1 MKTNRYLL
9 VDRVKTFLLDLLY
22 PRRAVC
28 MGCGS
33 MIGCDRDDLCEACRE
48 KLAKQWVGVKH
59 PERRLKLDGAAYAYY
74 YHGPAGGMVR
84 NLKYSGVQVLTE
96 GMARDLARAIMG
108 LQIEHA
114 VLLTSVPMHPKRKRR
129 RGLNHA
135 EVLGRAVAERLEL
148 EYTEI
153 LMRSRNAP
161 QQARLSHEERR
172 KNLEGGF
179 AVRPECLDLVRGAE
193 ILLID
198 DVFTT
203 GATAAAC
210 ADALKHAG
218 ADKVYFAAY
227 AYGERKQHG

>member
-1 MKTNRYLL
+1 MNLYLL
-9 VDRVKTFLLDLLY
+9 TDRVKNFLLNLIY

-33 MIGCDRDDLCEACRE
+33 MVGFDRDDLCEACRE
-48 KLAKQWVGVKH
+48 MLAKQWVGVKH
-59 PERRLKLDGAAYAYY
+59 PEKRLNLDGAAYAYR

-84 NLKYSGVQVLTE
+84 NLKYRGVRLLA
-96 GMARDLARAIMG
+96 GPMARDLARAVVG

-114 VLLTSVPMHPKRKRR
+114 VLLTSVPMHPKRRRR
-129 RGLNHA
+129 RGMNHA
-135 EVLGRAVAERLEL
+135 EVLARAVADRLEL

-153 LMRSRNAP
+153 LMRTRNAP
-161 QQARLSHEERR
+161 QQARLSHEQRK

-179 AVRPECLDLVRGAE
+179 AVRPECLDLMQGAE

-210 ADALKHAG
+210 ADALKRAG
-218 ADKVYFAAY
+218 AAKVYFAAY